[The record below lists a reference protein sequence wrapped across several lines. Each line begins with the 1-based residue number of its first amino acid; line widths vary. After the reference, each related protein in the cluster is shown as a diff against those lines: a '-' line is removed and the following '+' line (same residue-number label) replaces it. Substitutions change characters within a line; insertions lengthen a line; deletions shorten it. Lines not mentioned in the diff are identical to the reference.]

1 MCVEK
6 LYTFFRFWLPWFE
19 TKKKIDA
26 PKYAFTHRNLPESEK
41 FIWIIQNVHEK
52 SRFFYISITRQFN
65 GVSCNQTL
73 GCLRLYG
80 NSRVSPAQPRI
91 NAYEILLQHDWL
103 LFFFSRH
110 INRFAET
117 HSHLQLSYHI
127 TDRLLAAGN
136 NHIVVTIKIYFKHK
150 YGYLSFIFQ
159 YCGKN
164 YGFLCQ
170 KLEELTLRSLC

>member
-1 MCVEK
+1 MQWTYLTPFIISNRQMCVEK
-6 LYTFFRFWLPWFE
+6 MPFVNSTLFFRFCLPWFE
-19 TKKKIDA
+19 TKKIES

-91 NAYEILLQHDWL
+91 NAYEILLQDDCGWL
-103 LFFFSRH
+103 WMIVFFLDIIGSQKRIATYNFH
-110 INRFAET
+110 IIKPSAFWRPVISKGYWT
-117 HSHLQLSYHI
+117 HFVSKIHECVNEL
-127 TDRLLAAGN
+127 N
-136 NHIVVTIKIYFKHK
+136 N
-150 YGYLSFIFQ
+150 
-159 YCGKN
+159 
-164 YGFLCQ
+164 
-170 KLEELTLRSLC
+170 